1 MMAFVDTHTHLYVEE
16 FDEDRELALIRA
28 GEAGVAR
35 LFMPNIDD
43 TTVDAML
50 ALCRSHEGC
59 YPMIGF
65 HPTSVDADWKAR
77 LAAVRRWL
85 DSPQTFYGI
94 GEVGLDLYWDKT
106 YKKEQ
111 MQAFEIQIEWALEHD
126 LPLVVHCREAYPELF
141 EVLAPYKETGLRGI
155 FHSFTD
161 TEEEAARL
169 LEYTGFL
176 LGINGVVT
184 FKKSVLPS
192 VLPHV
197 PLGRI
202 VLETDSPY
210 LAPVPYRGKR
220 NESAYLVEV
229 AGKLSEIYSVP
240 LEEIARVT
248 TENACRMFRTMDLIS

>member
-1 MMAFVDTHTHLYVEE
+1 MAFVDTHTHLYVEE

-111 MQAFEIQIEWALEHD
+111 MQALEIQIEWALEHD

-141 EVLAPYKETGLRGI
+141 EVLAPYKNTGLRGI
-155 FHSFTD
+155 FHSFTG

-229 AGKLSEIYSVP
+229 AGKLTEIYSVP

-248 TENACRMFRTMDLIS
+248 TENACRMFRTTDLIS

>member
-1 MMAFVDTHTHLYVEE
+1 MAFVDTHTHLYVEE

-155 FHSFTD
+155 FHSFTG

>member
-111 MQAFEIQIEWALEHD
+111 MQALEIQIEWALEHD

-155 FHSFTD
+155 FHSFTG

-220 NESAYLVEV
+220 NESAYLVKV

>member
-1 MMAFVDTHTHLYVEE
+1 MAFVDTHTHLYVEE

-141 EVLAPYKETGLRGI
+141 EVLAPYKNTGLRGI
-155 FHSFTD
+155 FHSFTG

-248 TENACRMFRTMDLIS
+248 TENACRMFRTTDLIS

>member
-1 MMAFVDTHTHLYVEE
+1 MAFVDTHTHLYVEE

-85 DSPQTFYGI
+85 DSPRTFYGI

-141 EVLAPYKETGLRGI
+141 EVLAPYKNTGLRGI
-155 FHSFTD
+155 FHSFTG

-248 TENACRMFRTMDLIS
+248 TENACRMFRTTDLIS

>member
-1 MMAFVDTHTHLYVEE
+1 MAFVDTHTHLYVEE
-16 FDEDRELALIRA
+16 FDEDRELTLIRA

-94 GEVGLDLYWDKT
+94 GEVGLDQYWDKT

-141 EVLAPYKETGLRGI
+141 EVLAPYKNTGLRGI
-155 FHSFTD
+155 FHSFTG

-229 AGKLSEIYSVP
+229 ARKLSEIYSVP

-248 TENACRMFRTMDLIS
+248 TENACRMFRTTDLIP

>member
-1 MMAFVDTHTHLYVEE
+1 MAFVDTHTHLYVEE

-111 MQAFEIQIEWALEHD
+111 MQALEIQIEWALEHD

-141 EVLAPYKETGLRGI
+141 EVLAPYKNTGLRGI
-155 FHSFTD
+155 FHSFTG

>member
-141 EVLAPYKETGLRGI
+141 EVLAPYKNTGLRGI
-155 FHSFTD
+155 FHSFTG

>member
-43 TTVDAML
+43 TTVNAML

-85 DSPQTFYGI
+85 DSPRTFYGI

-141 EVLAPYKETGLRGI
+141 EVLAPYKNTGLRGI
-155 FHSFTD
+155 FHSFTG

-248 TENACRMFRTMDLIS
+248 TENACRMFRTTDLIS

>member
-155 FHSFTD
+155 FHSFTG

>member
-1 MMAFVDTHTHLYVEE
+1 MAFVDTHTHLYVEE

-94 GEVGLDLYWDKT
+94 GE
-106 YKKEQ
+106 
-111 MQAFEIQIEWALEHD
+111 
-126 LPLVVHCREAYPELF
+126 
-141 EVLAPYKETGLRGI
+141 
-155 FHSFTD
+155 
-161 TEEEAARL
+161 
-169 LEYTGFL
+169 
-176 LGINGVVT
+176 
-184 FKKSVLPS
+184 
-192 VLPHV
+192 
-197 PLGRI
+197 
-202 VLETDSPY
+202 
-210 LAPVPYRGKR
+210 
-220 NESAYLVEV
+220 EV
-229 AGKLSEIYSVP
+229 A
-240 LEEIARVT
+240 
-248 TENACRMFRTMDLIS
+248 

>member
-1 MMAFVDTHTHLYVEE
+1 MAFVDTHTHLYVEE

-43 TTVDAML
+43 TTVNAML

-85 DSPQTFYGI
+85 DSPRTFYGI

-141 EVLAPYKETGLRGI
+141 EVLAPYKNTGLRGI
-155 FHSFTD
+155 FHSFTG

-248 TENACRMFRTMDLIS
+248 TENACRMFRTTDLIS

>member
-141 EVLAPYKETGLRGI
+141 EVLAPYKNTGLRGI
-155 FHSFTD
+155 FHSFTG
-161 TEEEAARL
+161 TEEEATRL

-248 TENACRMFRTMDLIS
+248 TENACRMFRTTDLIS

>member
-16 FDEDRELALIRA
+16 FDEDRELTLIRA

-141 EVLAPYKETGLRGI
+141 EVLAPYKNTGLRGI
-155 FHSFTD
+155 FHSFTG

-248 TENACRMFRTMDLIS
+248 TENACRMFRTTDLIP

>member
-1 MMAFVDTHTHLYVEE
+1 MAFVDTHTHLYVEE

-141 EVLAPYKETGLRGI
+141 EVLAPYKNTGLRGI
-155 FHSFTD
+155 FHSFTG
-161 TEEEAARL
+161 TEEEATRL

-248 TENACRMFRTMDLIS
+248 TENACRMFRTTDLIS